1 MIDTHA
7 HLFTSEFEEDFEE
20 MISRAK
26 SAGVEKVLLPN
37 IDECSIQALKD
48 VVKKHPSF
56 LIPMMGL
63 HPTSINDDWQS
74 QLSIIYE
81 ELNKNKYIAIGEI
94 GIDLYW
100 NKETLDKQKTVF
112 QEQLKWSIEKQLPVS
127 MHSRNALTEVIN
139 SIKYVGEDK
148 IYGVFHSFGGNSLE
162 LEHVLSLKNFYVGI
176 NGVVTFKNSG
186 LDEVIKNC
194 PIERVVIETDSPWL
208 APTPNRGK
216 RNESSFLAKIVEK
229 LSHIYGISENEIVSQ
244 TTKNAYKIFNI

>member
-7 HLFTSEFEEDFEE
+7 HLFTKEFEEDFEE
-20 MISRAK
+20 MIARAK
-26 SAGVEKVLLPN
+26 SIGVEKVLLPN
-37 IDECSIQALKD
+37 IDESTIESLRSTIKRY
-48 VVKKHPSF
+48 PSF

-63 HPTSINDDWQS
+63 HPTSVNDDWQN

-81 ELNKNKYIAIGEI
+81 ELNKNEYCAVGEI
-94 GIDLYW
+94 GVDLYW
-100 NKETLDKQKTVF
+100 NTETLEIQRSAF

-148 IYGVFHSFGGNSLE
+148 ICGVFHSFGGNNQE
-162 LEHVLSLKNFYVGI
+162 LEQVLSLKNFYVGI

-244 TTKNAYKIFNI
+244 TTRNAYKIFNI

>member
-7 HLFTSEFEEDFEE
+7 HLFTKEFEEDFEE
-20 MISRAK
+20 MIARAK
-26 SAGVEKVLLPN
+26 SVGVEKVLLPN
-37 IDECSIQALKD
+37 IDESTIESLRSSIKKD
-48 VVKKHPSF
+48 PSF
-56 LIPMMGL
+56 FIPMMGL
-63 HPTSINDDWQS
+63 HPTSVNDNWQN

-81 ELNKNKYIAIGEI
+81 ELNKNEYCAVGEI

-100 NKETLDKQKTVF
+100 NTETLEIQRRAF

-139 SIKYVGEDK
+139 SIKYIGEDK